1 MAYYAGKDVEKQEA
15 MLCGSSFSNEEV
27 SLKSLEDTA
36 SIEQLSGAGR
46 GT

>member
-1 MAYYAGKDVEKQEA
+1 MRE
-15 MLCGSSFSNEEV
+15 LIPNEEV
-27 SLKSLEDTA
+27 SLKPLEDTA